1 MGDQQQ
7 QSNAAAHPWPFTD
20 RNIFDNNTG
29 A

>member
-20 RNIFDNNTG
+20 RNIFNNNTG